1 MLVTTQNGH
10 TEYEV
15 LQYVWLLMNGLLELC
30 LQRLAWCGPLENLS
44 PAMLESLVSQ
54 HPDQCWGQPLSAE
67 QLLYWPTSMQQWS
80 LPCECHEWS
89 TLPFLREATVDVVRS
104 DYKVEQT

>member
-1 MLVTTQNGH
+1 
-10 TEYEV
+10 
-15 LQYVWLLMNGLLELC
+15 MNGLLELC

-67 QLLYWPTSMQQWS
+67 QLLYWPTSMQQWDQYKRAV
-80 LPCECHEWS
+80 CHVNVMSRALW
-89 TLPFLREATVDVVRS
+89 PF
-104 DYKVEQT
+104 